1 MKSMINSSLSF
12 RAVVLG
18 ATVFLGLGSLAV
30 AEGPKSSATVTTAK
44 PDASRS
50 LVDATPTS
58 TSASFGDWVLRC
70 QRLGNGAETL
80 HVCEV
85 AQQIRAQDQQNPL
98 AEVAIGRLK
107 KSDPLLLTVV
117 LPVNV
122 AFPNSP
128 SFSPDAKDSDPLD
141 LGWRKCLPGGC
152 FADVVLKDDVLQR
165 WKAQSGNGRLTWK
178 DATGRDFAIGVS
190 SNGLAQALDAFS
202 KEQ

>member
-1 MKSMINSSLSF
+1 MKSMMTSGVFYTVL
-12 RAVVLG
+12 LG
-18 ATVFLGLGSLAV
+18 ATVVHGLGSQAI
-30 AEGPKSSATVTTAK
+30 AEAPKSSGQSTAPK
-44 PDASRS
+44 PEISRTI
-50 LVDATPTS
+50 VDATPSS

-128 SFSPDAKDSDPLD
+128 SFSPDAKDSDPID

-152 FADVVLKDDVLQR
+152 FADIVLKDEVLQR

-178 DATGRDFAIGVS
+178 DAAGRDFAIGVS

-202 KEQ
+202 KE

>member
-1 MKSMINSSLSF
+1 MKSGIHT
-12 RAVVLG
+12 VVLG
-18 ATVFLGLGSLAV
+18 ATVVLGLGSHAI
-30 AEGPKSSATVTTAK
+30 AEASKLSGPSTTPK
-44 PDASRS
+44 PEVSRTI
-50 LVDATPTS
+50 VDATPTS

-178 DATGRDFAIGVS
+178 DAAGRDFAIGVS

-202 KEQ
+202 KE

>member
-1 MKSMINSSLSF
+1 MKSGQSF
-12 RAVVLG
+12 HTVVLG
-18 ATVFLGLGSLAV
+18 ATVVLGLGSHAI
-30 AEGPKSSATVTTAK
+30 AEAAKLSGPSTTPKPEVSRTTVE
-44 PDASRS
+44 
-50 LVDATPTS
+50 ATPTS

-70 QRLGNGAETL
+70 QRLANGAETL

-178 DATGRDFAIGVS
+178 DAAGRDFAIGVS

-202 KEQ
+202 KE

>member
-1 MKSMINSSLSF
+1 MKSMMKSGLSL
-12 RAVVLG
+12 RTVVLG
-18 ATVFLGLGSLAV
+18 ATVVLGLGSHAI
-30 AEGPKSSATVTTAK
+30 AETPKSSGPLTTPK
-44 PDASRS
+44 PEASRTI
-50 LVDATPTS
+50 VDATPTS

-70 QRLGNGAETL
+70 QRLGNAAETL

-128 SFSPDAKDSDPLD
+128 SFSPDAKDPAPVD

-178 DATGRDFAIGVS
+178 DAAGRDFAIGVS

>member
-1 MKSMINSSLSF
+1 MKSMMKSRLYF
-12 RAVVLG
+12 HTVVLG
-18 ATVFLGLGSLAV
+18 ATVVLGLGSYAI
-30 AEGPKSSATVTTAK
+30 AETLKSSGPLTTPK
-44 PDASRS
+44 PEASRTV
-50 LVDATPTS
+50 VDATPTS
-58 TSASFGDWVLRC
+58 TSANFGDWVLRC
-70 QRLGNGAETL
+70 QRLGNGTETL

-178 DATGRDFAIGVS
+178 DAAGRDFAIGVS

-202 KEQ
+202 KE

>member
-1 MKSMINSSLSF
+1 MKSGLSYH
-12 RAVVLG
+12 AVVLG
-18 ATVFLGLGSLAV
+18 ATVVLGLGSHAI
-30 AEGPKSSATVTTAK
+30 AETSKLSGTSTTPKPEVSRTT
-44 PDASRS
+44 
-50 LVDATPTS
+50 VDATPTS

-178 DATGRDFAIGVS
+178 DAAGRDFAIGVS

-202 KEQ
+202 KE

>member
-1 MKSMINSSLSF
+1 MKSGLSF
-12 RAVVLG
+12 HTLVLG
-18 ATVFLGLGSLAV
+18 ATVVLGLGSQAI
-30 AEGPKSSATVTTAK
+30 AEAPKSSGPSTAPK
-44 PDASRS
+44 PEASRT

-70 QRLGNGAETL
+70 QRVANGAETL

-122 AFPNSP
+122 TFPTAP
-128 SFSPDAKDSDPLD
+128 SFSADAKDADPLD

-152 FADVVLKDDVLQR
+152 FADVVLKDDVLQH

-178 DATGRDFAIGVS
+178 DAAGRDFAIGVS

-202 KEQ
+202 KE